1 MGNRDEALL
10 KGEKFYNSGLP
21 CRRGHQADRYT
32 SSGNCVE
39 CGALSASLMK
49 AKRDFGIQTKRGN
62 PLLFATTL
70 PEPAHLVFRGLR
82 DLIVSA
88 RPDQQG
94 EILDCLMGILEGFK
108 SERCA

>member
-32 SSGNCVE
+32 SSGNCVA
-39 CGALSASLMK
+39 CVALSASLMK
-49 AKRDFGIQTKRGN
+49 AKRDFGVQTKRGN

-82 DLIVSA
+82 DLIVA
-88 RPDQQG
+88 VHPDRQG
-94 EILDCLMGILEGFK
+94 EILDCLTGVLEGFK
-108 SERCA
+108 SNLSA